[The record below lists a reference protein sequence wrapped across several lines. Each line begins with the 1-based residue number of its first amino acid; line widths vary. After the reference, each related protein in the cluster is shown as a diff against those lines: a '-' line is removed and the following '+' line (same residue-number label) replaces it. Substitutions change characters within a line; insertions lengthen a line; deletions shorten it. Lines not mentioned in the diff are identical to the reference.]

1 MTTQAQTYGDENP
14 TVGAASPQAGDAHGE
29 AVTVETRFG
38 PLTFDETNS
47 VSLLQGI
54 IGFPQ
59 FRKFGLAAIPD
70 PRMAQFKLLQSLEQA
85 DLSFLVLPVRLDGQT
100 IADRDVDEACV
111 ALHISRE
118 DAAFLLLVTVRKEA
132 NGIAV
137 STNMRAPIVLDTC
150 RRIARQY
157 VMPNPRYP
165 IRQPL

>member
-1 MTTQAQTYGDENP
+1 MTAQAQTYGDETP
-14 TVGAASPQAGDAHGE
+14 TVGAASAQAGDAGGE
-29 AVTVETRFG
+29 TVTVETRFG
-38 PLTFDETNS
+38 PLTFDQTNS

-59 FRKFGLAAIPD
+59 CRKFGLAAIPD

-85 DLSFLVLPVRLDGQT
+85 DLSFLVLPVHLDGQT
-100 IADRDVDEACV
+100 IADRDVDEACA
-111 ALHISRE
+111 ALHMSRE
-118 DAAFLLLVTVRKEA
+118 DAAILLLVTVRKDA

-137 STNMRAPIVLDTC
+137 TTNMRAPIVLDTC

-157 VMPNPRYP
+157 VLPNPKYP